1 MVAQLADCNEK
12 YLVQDNDVEEISIL
26 DILIIIAEY
35 KKFII
40 SVMLLFSLVG
50 VIYAFFF
57 SKQEY
62 VSTLQV
68 APVMPSM
75 SKTGEF
81 NIYLSSGLIR
91 GIMQSD
97 AVLDYAIEKNDL
109 LKDED
114 GAPRPKL
121 RAREELAKQISFRT
135 AQRNEPDSGIVTL
148 NVKGKTPE
156 LAQSVASSIYDASL
170 ETLNSLGMLTSK
182 GRDAYLADEIKSSVE
197 KLKEYKKTGTTE
209 AIKGDTELNELLKTL
224 SIMSLYDEGSVYRN
238 KIPMIVQ
245 LVSPASLPDD
255 KEPQGRAKMI
265 LLSALLGLFVG
276 LTLAFIRHF
285 WNTSS
290 SDPESAA
297 KIARLKEL
305 MGIGIHAK
313 EPQKEA

>member
-1 MVAQLADCNEK
+1 MAQCEE
-12 YLVQDNDVEEISIL
+12 VEEISIL

-35 KKFII
+35 KRFIV

-50 VIYAFFF
+50 LVYAFFF

-75 SKTGEF
+75 AKTGEF

-114 GAPRPKL
+114 GAPRTKL
-121 RAREELAKQISFRT
+121 RAREELTKQISFRT
-135 AQRNEPDSGIVTL
+135 TQRNEPDSGIVSL
-148 NVKGKTPE
+148 NVKAKTPE
-156 LAQSVASSIYDASL
+156 LAQSVAKSIYDASL
-170 ETLNSLGMLTSK
+170 ETLNSLGVLTSK
-182 GRDAYLADEIKSSVE
+182 ERDSYLADEIKASVE
-197 KLKEYKKTGTTE
+197 KLKEYKNIGTDEVIT
-209 AIKGDTELNELLKTL
+209 GDTKFNELLKTL
-224 SIMSLYDEGSVYRN
+224 SIMSLYDEGAVYRN
-238 KIPMIVQ
+238 KIPMVVQ
-245 LVSPASLPDD
+245 LVSPPSLPDD
-255 KEPQGRAKMI
+255 KEPQGRAKII
-265 LLSALLGLFVG
+265 LLSALLGLFAG

-285 WNTSS
+285 WSASS

-305 MGIGIHAK
+305 MGIGNHAK